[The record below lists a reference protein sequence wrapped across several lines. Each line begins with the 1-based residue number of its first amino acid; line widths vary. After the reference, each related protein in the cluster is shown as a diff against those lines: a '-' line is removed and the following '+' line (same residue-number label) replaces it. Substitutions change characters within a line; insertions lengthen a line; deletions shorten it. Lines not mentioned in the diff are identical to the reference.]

1 MNIKAELPSPHQ
13 TSNPADG
20 RRPSTMPQRS
30 PFAIQELL
38 GLNETT
44 NIERKMGPGLSS
56 LPQFQN
62 KVLPHFQNDSNFH
75 HHMLAAGNLTSRMAY
90 FNAQAAV
97 AAAYNMNSMAAAAA
111 AAGMAGNGA
120 NSAGNP
126 SAMLRLNHI
135 TGEHNAGG
143 KSTEIHLPTVKINKN
158 PLAF

>member
-1 MNIKAELPSPHQ
+1 
-13 TSNPADG
+13 
-20 RRPSTMPQRS
+20 MPQRS

-56 LPQFQN
+56 LAGAQFQN
-62 KVLPHFQNDSNFH
+62 KVLPHFQNESNFH

-111 AAGMAGNGA
+111 AAGMAGNNSNAAA
-120 NSAGNP
+120 NQ

-135 TGEHNAGG
+135 GADHNASG
-143 KSTEIHLPTVKINKN
+143 KSENLSKNSHLKN
-158 PLAF
+158 I

>member
-1 MNIKAELPSPHQ
+1 MNIKSELPSPQHLQQ
-13 TSNPADG
+13 TET
-20 RRPSTMPQRS
+20 RRPSGMPQRS

-38 GLNETT
+38 GLNESN
-44 NIERKMGPGLSS
+44 NIDRKIGPGLASFAGS
-56 LPQFQN
+56 QFQS

-111 AAGMAGNGA
+111 AAGMAGNSHNA
-120 NSAGNP
+120 PTNP

-135 TGEHNAGG
+135 ASEHNANS
-143 KSTEIHLPTVKINKN
+143 KSLSR
-158 PLAF
+158 